1 MVYSIRPVITNNI
14 SLQCCVISVQIVF
27 LMVMWWRYL
36 QGNRLAIHRLWV
48 PVSAGYHCIVALV
61 KLLTLVASVIKQYH
75 LAPAN
80 GVISLAGKVTVGL
93 VESNNSLPL
102 DL

>member
-1 MVYSIRPVITNNI
+1 MFFLYMVYSIRPVITNNI
-14 SLQCCVISVQIVF
+14 SLQCCVISVQIVL

-61 KLLTLVASVIKQYH
+61 KLLTLVCLCHQAVSFSTSQRGD
-75 LAPAN
+75 LF
-80 GVISLAGKVTVGL
+80 GW
-93 VESNNSLPL
+93 ESNRGPGGK
-102 DL
+102 